1 MAIASTEEVVQKIY
15 ELEEQGYTRRQ
26 IRETLGVGETMVRK
40 YLNNREVK
48 RQYAYSFTDKQMEI
62 AVGVHLSGR
71 GRAIPIQEFL
81 K

>member
-1 MAIASTEEVVQKIY
+1 MAEAATEEVVQKIY
-15 ELEEQGYTRRQ
+15 ELEEQGYTRKQ

-48 RQYAYSFTDKQMEI
+48 RTYSYSFTDRQIEI
-62 AVGVHLSGR
+62 AIDVLSR
-71 GRAIPIQEFL
+71 QVPKTSIQDFL